1 MSGVTATC
9 GKTCSGKSRY
19 AQDLQRTS
27 GGVILSCDEITLMS
41 PGAEHDRILPL
52 VKQYLLKK
60 SLEITAAGA
69 DVILDWG
76 LWQRSERDQLRSFY
90 KAHGVPF
97 SIVYIEVPDE
107 RRWEFIARRNSE
119 VVSGAEQAYLIDEGL
134 EQKLNSLFEPPSA
147 DEDVIRL

>member
-1 MSGVTATC
+1 MAGVTATC

-19 AQDLQRTS
+19 ARDLQRTS
-27 GGVILSCDEITLMS
+27 GGVILSCDEITLMF
-41 PGAEHDRILPL
+41 PGAEHGRILPL

-60 SLEITAAGA
+60 SLEINSAGA

-97 SIVYIEVPDE
+97 SI
-107 RRWEFIARRNSE
+107 F
-119 VVSGAEQAYLIDEGL
+119 
-134 EQKLNSLFEPPSA
+134 
-147 DEDVIRL
+147 